1 MTGSLQIKN
10 NKYYLVLNTTDLN
23 GKRKPKWISTGLN
36 AKGNK
41 KRAEQML
48 RETLRGYEKQHGN
61 AKSQMR
67 FSDWVREWLKSV
79 EKRVDIVTFEGYT
92 SCAQTHVIPHFQE
105 VSLAEID
112 VVKLQRFIDH
122 KAENG
127 RKDGKGGLSPASV
140 RLIRNVL
147 NQSFKLAVRDGI
159 IQRNPCDGLV
169 LPKKQRSE
177 VTFYSEEQVEQLLA
191 ALRNEP
197 LYPAIYFTAMY
208 GLRRSELLGLQW
220 DCVDFEANE
229 FTVKR
234 TVVQNKTVTAKEKT
248 KNASSRRTLP
258 LLPQV
263 AEMLHYVKEQENE
276 HRQLFGGEYHEN
288 SYIFKWPD
296 GRPYIPHYIS
306 HKFSELLK
314 QHGLPRIRFHDLRHS
329 CASMLIA
336 NDFTLKDIQ
345 DWLGHA
351 NIAMTADIYGH
362 LDMKRKR
369 KMAESMAGK
378 FATPR

>member
-10 NKYYLVLNTTDLN
+10 GKYYMVLNTTDSN
-23 GKRKPKWISTGLN
+23 GKRKPKWLSTGLT

-41 KRAEQML
+41 KRAEQLL
-48 RETLRGYEKQHGN
+48 RETLREWDKKSPSGDVLFGAWVKYWLYEI
-61 AKSQMR
+61 AA
-67 FSDWVREWLKSV
+67 
-79 EKRVDIVTFEGYT
+79 KRVDIVTFEGYET
-92 SCAQTHVIPHFQE
+92 VAHTHVIPCFQE
-105 VSLAEID
+105 VPLAEID
-112 VVKLQRFIDH
+112 VIKLQGFIDH
-122 KAENG
+122 KAEHG
-127 RKDGKGGLSPASV
+127 RKDGNGGLSPASV

-147 NQSFKLAVRDGI
+147 NQSFKLALRDGI
-159 IQRNPCDGLV
+159 IHRNPCDGLV

-177 VTFYSEEQVEQLLA
+177 VTFYNEEQVEQLLA
-191 ALRNEP
+191 AVREEP
-197 LYPAIYFTAMY
+197 LYSAIYFTAMY

-220 DCVDFEANE
+220 DCVDFEANI

-248 KNASSRRTLP
+248 KNAPSRRILP
-258 LLPQV
+258 LLPQI
-263 AEMLHYVKEQENE
+263 ASMLLHMKEQENIN
-276 HRQLFGGEYHEN
+276 RQLFGKEYHEN
-288 SYIFKWPD
+288 LYIFKWPD

-306 HKFSELLK
+306 YKFSELLK

-362 LDMKRKR
+362 LDMTRKR

-378 FATPR
+378 FAVPR